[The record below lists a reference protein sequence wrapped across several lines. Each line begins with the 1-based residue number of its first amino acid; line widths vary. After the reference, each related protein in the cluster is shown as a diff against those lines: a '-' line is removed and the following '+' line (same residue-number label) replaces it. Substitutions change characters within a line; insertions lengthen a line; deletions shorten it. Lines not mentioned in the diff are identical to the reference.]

1 MTRPPGAGGG
11 VQLAGRHPAAAQ
23 IGRLGPRTVCRAG
36 SSAENLG
43 SVDGQ
48 TPVAGGGKVAA
59 ASLAMRLHHCIN
71 SHHCST
77 ATSSLD
83 KSKDQFRAQGRGNKT
98 GGRGVGIASRVSEN
112 FSKVHWL
119 SQKQKL
125 GKGRGGKPIL
135 KLHNTP
141 HDNASLY
148 GLVYS

>member
-1 MTRPPGAGGG
+1 MTRPPGARGG

-98 GGRGVGIASRVSEN
+98 GGRGVGIVSRVVKIFLRFIGSAKNKSLARDVGEN
-112 FSKVHWL
+112 LF
-119 SQKQKL
+119 
-125 GKGRGGKPIL
+125 
-135 KLHNTP
+135 
-141 HDNASLY
+141 
-148 GLVYS
+148 

>member
-77 ATSSLD
+77 VD
-83 KSKDQFRAQGRGNKT
+83 KSKNQFRAQGRGNKT

-135 KLHNTP
+135 RLQ
-141 HDNASLY
+141 
-148 GLVYS
+148 VWF